1 MSTKL
6 SAALV
11 AMSLVAVAQPA
22 SVQAE
27 DKILMKP
34 STTVKPTVKPFV
46 STGTLEQSTPVED
59 ATRGVYTEP
68 PEGLDSNFQEL
79 KRGGYVNS
87 RSKPSK
93 SDQKFIQMIK
103 DKKAAAAAKKPQ

>member
-1 MSTKL
+1 
-6 SAALV
+6 
-11 AMSLVAVAQPA
+11 MSLVAVAQPA

-46 STGTLEQSTPVED
+46 SAGTLEQSTPVEDATRGVED